1 MNEWVSLTP
10 LWVFLDST
18 MGVFDFTISAPVS
31 IAISLVSLVES
42 SLLELDGVPGFL

>member
-1 MNEWVSLTP
+1 MG
-10 LWVFLDST
+10 VFDSTVGVFDST